1 MSDKIPVAN
10 VLLKLNEMFKVIH
23 ISSPLVIGEDIDQAK
38 AIHSEKNF
46 NRIPI
51 RTDGKILSYYDS
63 NSNSEK
69 KIESNDLIS
78 ESAGI
83 FKTFSYLSKRNFYF
97 VLNGNDITDIV
108 HYSDLNNP
116 LALLGIY
123 AQIAYC
129 EKAIRDFARSINGNN
144 NTESNTEKFLNDINN
159 QIKGNK
165 IEIRRAK
172 GQFKNKKKYET
183 ETDLF
188 DELHFDDELILYRE
202 LLNSRLDHN
211 KEARFKNSINLED
224 SAIESYTYLRND
236 IMHSKPKIIKKSSD
250 VKEWLK
256 FLQTCQDIINRCFY
270 D

>member
-1 MSDKIPVAN
+1 MSDKIPVN
-10 VLLKLNEMFKVIH
+10 YVLLKLNEMFKVID

-38 AIHSEKNF
+38 AIQSEKSF
-46 NRIPI
+46 DRVPI

-83 FKTFSYLSKRNFYF
+83 FETFSYLSKRDFYF
-97 VLNGNDITDIV
+97 VLNGNDLTDIV

-129 EKAIRDFARSINGNN
+129 ENAIRDLARSINGNDY
-144 NTESNTEKFLNDINN
+144 TESNIEKFLNDINY
-159 QIKGNK
+159 QIKDNK
-165 IEIRRAK
+165 INIPRAIW
-172 GQFKNKKKYET
+172 QFRNKKITET

-188 DELHFDDELILYRE
+188 DELYFDDELILFRE
-202 LLNSRLDHN
+202 LLNLELNHN
-211 KEARFKNSINLED
+211 KETRFKNSINLDD
-224 SAIESYTYLRND
+224 STIEHYTELRND
-236 IMHSKPKIIKKSSD
+236 IMHSKQIIEESCDVKKWLNFLQSCQNIIK
-250 VKEWLK
+250 
-256 FLQTCQDIINRCFY
+256 RCFY

>member
-1 MSDKIPVAN
+1 MGDKISVN
-10 VLLKLNEMFKVIH
+10 YVLLKLNEMFKVID

-38 AIHSEKNF
+38 AIQSEKRF
-46 NRIPI
+46 DRVPI

-63 NSNSEK
+63 NSNSEM

-83 FKTFSYLSKRNFYF
+83 FETLSYLSKRDFYF
-97 VLNGNDITDIV
+97 VLNGNDLTDIV

-129 EKAIRDFARSINGNN
+129 ENAIRDFARSKNRND
-144 NTESNTEKFLNDINN
+144 NTESNIKEFLNDINY

-165 IEIRRAK
+165 IKIRRAIDHF
-172 GQFKNKKKYET
+172 GDKKKSET

-188 DELHFDDELILYRE
+188 DELYFDDELILFRE
-202 LLNSRLDHN
+202 LLNLELNHN
-211 KEARFKNSINLED
+211 KETRFKNSINLDD
-224 SAIESYTYLRND
+224 SKIEHYTDLRNA
-236 IMHSKPKIIKKSSD
+236 IMHSKPRIIEKSCDVKKWLNFLQSCQNIIKG
-250 VKEWLK
+250 
-256 FLQTCQDIINRCFY
+256 CFY